1 MSASRWAA
9 GVSLA
14 FGLSVSTSSAQLVGG
29 EPTAEWRLPARLAEI
44 SALAMSE
51 DQRLFAVD
59 DERAIVYQIDYD
71 NGRLVKAFALGAK
84 PVRDDFEGLAIVG
97 REFFLLTSDAK
108 LFAAAEGEDG
118 ERVPFTVTD
127 TGLGDE
133 CEFEGLTPAADG
145 GALLLL
151 CKNVRKGAEID
162 VVSVFEWRLGAQP
175 NAIAGSVP
183 LPVAAI
189 REALGKRRFRPS
201 GIALR
206 PRGETLVVV
215 AARERALVEVTASGE
230 LLNAVLLPGE
240 ERHRQTE
247 GIEFTARGDVILA
260 DEANKGPPRL
270 TIYSGYGTQE

>member
-1 MSASRWAA
+1 MSASRWAV

-14 FGLSVSTSSAQLVGG
+14 LSFCVSTSSAQLVLG

-44 SALAMSE
+44 SALALSE

-59 DERAIVYQIDYD
+59 DEQAVVYQIDYD
-71 NGRLVKAFALGAK
+71 DGRLVKAFALGTN
-84 PVRDDFEGLAIVG
+84 PVREDFEGLAIID
-97 REFFLLTSDAK
+97 REFYLLTSDAK
-108 LFAAAEGEDG
+108 LFTASEGADG

-127 TGLGDE
+127 TELGDE
-133 CEFEGLTPAADG
+133 CEFEGLAPAADG
-145 GALLLL
+145 GSLLLL
-151 CKNVRKGAEID
+151 CKNVLKGAEID
-162 VVSVFEWRLGAQP
+162 VVSVFKWRLGVPQ
-175 NAIAGSVP
+175 NAFAGSVP

-201 GIALR
+201 GLALH

-215 AARERALVEVTASGE
+215 AARERALIEVTASGE
-230 LLNAVLLPGE
+230 LLNAVLLPGG

-260 DEANKGPPRL
+260 DEANQGPPRL
-270 TIYSGYGTQE
+270 TIYSGYGKQE